1 MTDVRRETEARLGA
15 VERVWGPRSLRAQGG
30 AGDGRRQIDLRGLGG
45 LAVTVEPDQFLDLG
59 EAFWRGEAVSFTAP
73 STSAR
78 AESWGRRWLGGLFT
92 TCGLTAVGRAEPADG
107 GMHGRA
113 HLVPALVT
121 RSEGRWNGDSYELE
135 VAGSMREGGI
145 FEQNLQVRRTITARH
160 GESRVRVSDV
170 VRNDGFAEVPLKL
183 LYHINLGWPLVD
195 EGARVR
201 ASTAP
206 EWQAAL
212 AAPTPLEPE
221 KVDALVAAAGD
232 DGYATAT
239 LDAAGTRVTVRYR
252 VAELPYLTVWRSAA
266 SGSYALG
273 IEPGTCWPSHADGPD
288 SGKAGRMLAPGEE
301 ITTDVEIVFE
311 ERPPA

>member
-15 VERVWGPRSLRAQGG
+15 VERSWGPRSLRAEGG
-30 AGDGRRQIDLRGLGG
+30 AGDGRRQIDLRGLGE

-59 EAFWRGEAVSFTAP
+59 ETFWRGEAVSFTPP
-73 STSAR
+73 STGAR
-78 AESWGRRWLGGLFT
+78 AESWGRRWLGGLLT
-92 TCGLTAVGRAEPADG
+92 TCGLTAVGRAEPAEG

-121 RSEGRWNGDSYELE
+121 RSEGRWNGDAYELE
-135 VAGSMREGGI
+135 VTGLMREGAI
-145 FEQNLQVRRTITARH
+145 FEQNLVVTRSITARH

-195 EGARVR
+195 EGSRVS
-201 ASTAP
+201 ATTAP
-206 EWQAAL
+206 AWEAEL
-212 AAPTPLEPE
+212 TAPVPLEPE
-221 KVDALVAAAGD
+221 KVDALVADAGD

-239 LDAAGTRVTVRYR
+239 LDAPGTRVTVRYR
-252 VAELPYLTVWRSAA
+252 TAELPFLTVWRSAA

-288 SGKAGRMLAPGEE
+288 SGKAGRMLAPGEQ
-301 ITTDVEIVFE
+301 ITTDLEIVFE
-311 ERPPA
+311 AHPPA